1 MKLDVQPRIYVA
13 GHRGMV
19 GSAIVRHLISSGID
33 VQNIIT
39 QTREELDLTSQS
51 DVRNFF
57 EATKPDQVYLAAAK
71 VGGIGANNAFP
82 VEFLADNVRIQSNLM
97 EAAHAAD
104 VEKFIFLG
112 SSCIYP
118 RDCAQPIKEEY
129 LLTGPLEE
137 TNSAYAIAKIAGIEL
152 IKSFRK
158 EYDRKWISLM
168 PTNLYGPNDNFELQG
183 SHVLPAFIRRF
194 VEAKE
199 SGRAKETLW
208 GTGSPM
214 REFLHVDDLASAVVL
229 AGEKYNSAQHLNIG
243 SGEDLTIKALAE
255 LVAEVAG
262 FTGEIAWD
270 SSKPDGT
277 PRKVLDVTKVK
288 SLGWSPAISLRD
300 GIASTIEWYI
310 DATAKGVSRR

>member
-1 MKLDVQPRIYVA
+1 VD
-13 GHRGMV
+13 
-19 GSAIVRHLISSGID
+19 
-33 VQNIIT
+33 
-39 QTREELDLTSQS
+39 
-51 DVRNFF
+51 
-57 EATKPDQVYLAAAK
+57 AAAK
-71 VGGIGANNAFP
+71 VGGIGANNAYP
-82 VEFLADNVRIQSNLM
+82 VEFLADNLRIQSNLM

-158 EYDRKWISLM
+158 EYGRKWISLM
-168 PTNLYGPNDNFELQG
+168 PTNLYGPRDNFELQG

-214 REFLHVDDLASAVVL
+214 REFLHVDDLASAVFM
-229 AGEKYNSAQHLNIG
+229 AGQKYDSAQHINVG

-255 LVAEVAG
+255 LVAELAG
-262 FTGEIAWD
+262 FNGEIAWD

-277 PRKVLDVTKVK
+277 PRKVLDVSKVK
-288 SLGWSPAISLRD
+288 SLGWEPTISLRD

-310 DATAKGVSRR
+310 DATARGVSRR

>member
-1 MKLDVQPRIYVA
+1 MTIVVA
-13 GHRGMV
+13 GGTGLA
-19 GSAIVRHLISSGID
+19 GSAIVRAYETTGAEVIAVSRKVVDL
-33 VQNIIT
+33 
-39 QTREELDLTSQS
+39 LDR
-51 DVRNFF
+51 D
-57 EATKPDQVYLAAAK
+57 ATAKFLKEVKPSIVVDAAAK

-137 TNSAYAIAKIAGIEL
+137 TNSAYAVAKIAGIEL

-158 EYDRKWISLM
+158 EYGRTWISLM
-168 PTNLYGPNDNFELQG
+168 PTNLYGPNDNFELRG

-194 VEAKE
+194 VEAADKK
-199 SGRAKETLW
+199 APVETLW

-214 REFLHVDDLASAVVL
+214 REFLHVDDLAQAVVKL
-229 AGEKYNSAQHLNIG
+229 GNSYNSSDHLNIG
-243 SGEDLTIKALAE
+243 TGEDLTIKALAE
-255 LVAEVAG
+255 MVAELAG
-262 FTGEIAWD
+262 FEGELAWD
-270 SSKPDGT
+270 STKPDGT
-277 PRKVLDVTKVK
+277 PRKVLDVSKAR
-288 SLGWSPAISLRD
+288 SLGWAPEISLRD
-300 GIASTIEWYI
+300 GIASTIAWYR
-310 DATAKGVSRR
+310 DAVAKGVARL